1 MVDYFDPE
9 TETAPRRRTDPAA
22 RAARIAKR
30 KEWASQLTGAEA
42 EQKTKDAAL
51 RLLDRCDRSVGEC
64 RAKLTEKGYPPE
76 AIEAALNRLIEVG
89 ILNDLRYALMLA
101 RTRHTERGLVGPA
114 LRQELQRKQLPP
126 QIIAQAMEE
135 VTTESAYQ
143 IAQYLVEKKL
153 RTLKNHPRDVQY
165 RRLLGMLAR
174 KGYSGNIA
182 NQAISTALKTLE
194 EHDNE

>member
-1 MVDYFDPE
+1 
-9 TETAPRRRTDPAA
+9 
-22 RAARIAKR
+22 
-30 KEWASQLTGAEA
+30 
-42 EQKTKDAAL
+42 
-51 RLLDRCDRSVGEC
+51 
-64 RAKLTEKGYPPE
+64 
-76 AIEAALNRLIEVG
+76 
-89 ILNDLRYALMLA
+89 MLA

-143 IAQYLVEKKL
+143 TAQYLVEKKL